1 MSENKWSKLSENKS
15 TAKQGIEEAVTQQQ
29 RMCYNRILSEFKEEL
44 TSMSTKKESF
54 TLLCVKLI

>member
-1 MSENKWSKLSENKS
+1 MSENKS

-29 RMCYNRILSEFKEEL
+29 RMCYNKILSELKEEL